1 MKCAI
6 CRNGETTPGLA
17 DKAFSY
23 DGMTL
28 VVKDVPAEICENC
41 GERYF
46 DADVTAELL
55 KLARSAAAEGVVVDV
70 RRYVAA

>member
-1 MKCAI
+1 MKCVI

-28 VVKDVPAEICENC
+28 VLKDVPAEICDNC

-46 DADVTAELL
+46 DADVTGKLL
-55 KLARSAAAEGVVVDV
+55 KLARSAAVEGVVVDV

>member
-6 CRNGETTPGLA
+6 CRNGETTPGFA

-46 DADVTAELL
+46 DADVTRELL